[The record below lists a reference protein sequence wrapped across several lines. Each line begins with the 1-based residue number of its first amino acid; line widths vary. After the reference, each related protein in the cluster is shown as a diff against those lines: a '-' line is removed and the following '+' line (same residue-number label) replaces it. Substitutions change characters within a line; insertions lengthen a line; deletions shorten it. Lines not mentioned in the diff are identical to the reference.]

1 MGGHVLSPTTRFS
14 LADDGLQI
22 MPAALSAAELESMN
36 AYVDRALERLENNTQ
51 LMTPA
56 MLTKVGRL
64 VRKAGRGAYGSA
76 SNAQFCWGDI
86 TTRDPGKYEV
96 RQLSTSRPSPPNP
109 ALCWLAFSR
118 PGMIVR
124 YASRSWICFRGEAGR
139 GHCRNPSSIR
149 PRGGQQ

>member
-56 MLTKVGRL
+56 MLTKVGRR

-96 RQLSTSRPSPPNP
+96 RQPSPPAGP
-109 ALCWLAFSR
+109 IHQTPLSAGWLS
-118 PGMIVR
+118 PDP
-124 YASRSWICFRGEAGR
+124 E
-139 GHCRNPSSIR
+139 
-149 PRGGQQ
+149 